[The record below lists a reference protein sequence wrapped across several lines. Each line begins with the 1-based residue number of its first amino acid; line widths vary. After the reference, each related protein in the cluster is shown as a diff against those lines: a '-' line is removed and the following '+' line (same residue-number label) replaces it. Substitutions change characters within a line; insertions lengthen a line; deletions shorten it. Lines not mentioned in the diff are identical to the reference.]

1 MGDGA
6 GWGQGFCDIL
16 IGEYYCESAMTQLT
30 LSLPDDIQTYI
41 DEQLSQGGYRTA
53 EDFVL
58 QLILQSRTRAD
69 AIAEVEIPSALQ
81 AFQNAG
87 LVGCVEI
94 EPTESYQSIVQDY
107 VIQKHQHHQL

>member
-1 MGDGA
+1 MGVRSEGDD
-6 GWGQGFCDIL
+6 GFCGIL

-30 LSLPDDIQTYI
+30 LSLPDHIQTYI

-81 AFQNAG
+81 AFQTAG
-87 LVGCVEI
+87 LVGCVEM

-107 VIQKHQHHQL
+107 VLQKHQHNQL